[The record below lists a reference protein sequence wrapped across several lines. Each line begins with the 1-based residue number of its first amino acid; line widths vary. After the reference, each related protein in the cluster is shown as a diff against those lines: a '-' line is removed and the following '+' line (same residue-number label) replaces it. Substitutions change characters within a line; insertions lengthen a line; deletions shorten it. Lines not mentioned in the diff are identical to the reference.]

1 MNNKEVS
8 SMKENSSMK
17 VEGEMGFYSL
27 FKSWQRMLGTESLMF
42 ITLNLSQLFN
52 ENIDYYRWV

>member
-27 FKSWQRMLGTESLMF
+27 FKSWAEDVRNGE
-42 ITLNLSQLFN
+42 FN
-52 ENIDYYRWV
+52 VYNS